1 MVVRMMAAPRGCRRA
16 RRAPA
21 HWWCTRG
28 AVGELGWQEYELEDG
43 GSAIVWTLELE
54 RRGGCWCGKLVGS
67 ALAKGSAEQ
76 VWLSFAPIYFTSEN
90 DFDNVYGINMVQ
102 CGGIRRMSPQLSHK
116 NICERKKKVKKKRVN
131 CQSWPAARLRVRV
144 RV

>member
-54 RRGGCWCGKLVGS
+54 RRGVLVGS
-67 ALAKGSAEQ
+67 ALAKARPSK
-76 VWLSFAPIYFTSEN
+76 
-90 DFDNVYGINMVQ
+90 
-102 CGGIRRMSPQLSHK
+102 CG
-116 NICERKKKVKKKRVN
+116 
-131 CQSWPAARLRVRV
+131 
-144 RV
+144 